1 MSTDHWIGAD
11 DDNQPT
17 LVRPALRCVA
27 FQRCRHRT
35 PRGLS
40 QCLPTSTALAGVGLA
55 VAAVGKLVAAFETD
69 GGRVAA
75 AQPVCCG
82 PSCMRRC
89 PPRCSSRAV
98 SHVRSSVSPLKV
110 ADCTYCAGPP
120 GTGSTNPDVSITSS
134 LSANPIRDSANEG
147 ALIRY
152 RLWPATGNRP
162 SEAHTYQ
169 ELRPP
174 ESSFPGNPPRPKP
187 NIL

>member
-75 AQPVCCG
+75 AQPVWCG

-110 ADCTYCAGPP
+110 ADCTYCVGPSA
-120 GTGSTNPDVSITSS
+120 TGSTNPDVSIRSS
-134 LSANPIRDSANEG
+134 LSAKAIADSLNDG

-152 RLWPATGNRP
+152 WLCPATGKSPRD
-162 SEAHTYQ
+162 AQTYQ
-169 ELRPP
+169 ELKPP
-174 ESSFPGNPPRPKP
+174 ESSFPGNPPRPRP
-187 NIL
+187 NRL